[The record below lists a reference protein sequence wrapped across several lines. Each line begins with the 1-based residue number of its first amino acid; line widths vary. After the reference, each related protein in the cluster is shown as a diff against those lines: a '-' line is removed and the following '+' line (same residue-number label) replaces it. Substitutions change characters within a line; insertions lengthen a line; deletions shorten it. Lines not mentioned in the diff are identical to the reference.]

1 MILDDDERKTFL
13 ELIIEIFDLEESVDK
28 HLIELWRE
36 KLSEFVEEYD
46 LSYRDF
52 YKQYKGMGG
61 VRGYQTV
68 LNWIKGGA
76 LGPRDSFDLYLVGK
90 ALNDDGIVD
99 NYKIID
105 QEVRNLRKLHQTI
118 GRKLRKIIKEILKG
132 KLDPTK
138 LNYEEYLLYESVKDG
153 IYEVLE
159 LKRQ

>member
-1 MILDDDERKTFL
+1 VILYDEERKTFL

-28 HLIELWRE
+28 HLIELWRA
-36 KLSEFVEEYD
+36 KLIEFVEEYD

-52 YKQYKGMGG
+52 YKQYKEMGG

-76 LGPRDSFDLYLVGK
+76 LGPRDSSDLYLIGK
-90 ALNDDGIVD
+90 TLNDEEILD

-138 LNYEEYLLYESVKDG
+138 LSYDEYLLYESVKDG